1 MSNINFEAD
10 QREDLDSVNEAGS
23 LAEQVVKL
31 QKLEEELLAKE
42 VEAQRNKKKSR
53 TSVIRGNTYDDARNE
68 YFYIKISRRDFS
80 RS

>member
-1 MSNINFEAD
+1 MSNINFEVD

-42 VEAQRNKKKSR
+42 VEYKEIKRKVELVS
-53 TSVIRGNTYDDARNE
+53 SEE
-68 YFYIKISRRDFS
+68 YLR
-80 RS
+80 

>member
-42 VEAQRNKKKSR
+42 VEYKEIKRKVELVS
-53 TSVIRGNTYDDARNE
+53 SEVIPTMMQKMN
-68 YFYIKISRRDFS
+68 ISTLKLAEKLT
-80 RS
+80 